1 MIDSIRRIESGIDER
16 NRMETFY
23 LEQMREAYNNK
34 DLEKA
39 QSLALLSIAECLHS
53 MLLNKVFQ

>member
-1 MIDSIRRIESGIDER
+1 
-16 NRMETFY
+16 METFY